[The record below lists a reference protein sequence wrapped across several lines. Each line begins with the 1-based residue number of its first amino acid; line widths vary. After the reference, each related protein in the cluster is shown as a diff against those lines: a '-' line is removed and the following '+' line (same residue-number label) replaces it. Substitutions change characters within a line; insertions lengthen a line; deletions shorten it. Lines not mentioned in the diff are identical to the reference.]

1 MALFW
6 FRSKPSFRKG
16 VSLMKARISLAVLA
30 VFLFASAIVV
40 AGDQPFMRAA
50 RADLQT
56 AKRELQL
63 ATPDKGGH
71 RVKAIALVNQA
82 IGQVNA
88 GVAYDRRHNHASL
101 SPGLP
106 DQPHMTAAL
115 AALESAK
122 NNLDRATSDKGG
134 HRGRA
139 IDLVKNAI
147 DEVKKGIDAA
157 R

>member
-1 MALFW
+1 
-6 FRSKPSFRKG
+6 
-16 VSLMKARISLAVLA
+16 MKARISLAVLA
-30 VFLFASAIVV
+30 LIVFAGTIVA
-40 AGDQPFMRAA
+40 AGDQPFMQAA

-56 AKRELQL
+56 AKRELQR

-82 IGQVNA
+82 IAQVNQGIA
-88 GVAYDRRHNHASL
+88 FDRRHNHASSL
-101 SPGLP
+101 SATNLFAGAP

-122 NNLDRATSDKGG
+122 NNLERATSDKGG
-134 HRGRA
+134 HRARA
-139 IDLVKNAI
+139 IDLVKDAI
-147 DEVKKGIDAA
+147 NEVKKGIEAA